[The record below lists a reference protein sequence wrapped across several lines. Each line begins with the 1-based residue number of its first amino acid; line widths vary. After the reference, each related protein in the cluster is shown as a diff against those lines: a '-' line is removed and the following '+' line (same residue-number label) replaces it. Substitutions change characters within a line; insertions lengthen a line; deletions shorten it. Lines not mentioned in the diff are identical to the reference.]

1 MKRTA
6 RVLGV
11 IVLAG
16 ACACVGGGGPRLELP
31 EPTGSFGVGTEWFS
45 FTDPARP
52 ETFTADP
59 DDRRQVAVRLWYPA
73 AVRRSDERCLY
84 AEPGAMLAEE
94 GLSAEAREAL
104 ARLDER
110 LSSVRTHSFKNA
122 RIAEGGPFPVVLY
135 SHGYWAGMNQ
145 STALMEELASHGFV
159 AASIGHWFE
168 TNSVTRPDG
177 RVVRFDP
184 RNPEFMLRGRER
196 QASQPLERA
205 VVGTADPDRIDAL
218 FREIM
223 KARPKTMESL
233 AIWAADIG
241 FVIGKLA
248 EMGREDARFR
258 DRLDLDGVGVLGHS
272 FGGAASGQAGL
283 ADPRVAAGVNLDGL
297 QLGDM
302 VDRAVGIPFL
312 FVHHDNRTAVN
323 PTPNINLFRRAKGPA
338 HLLVIEGTGHYNFT
352 DFSLPLLSEGI
363 PLPQGALG
371 PIDGRRCA
379 EILNGLVV
387 TFFDVYLRGGDAAD
401 LTRLF
406 ERYPEI
412 EVLGR

>member
-1 MKRTA
+1 VNRLS
-6 RVLGV
+6 RVLGT
-11 IVLAG
+11 ILLAG
-16 ACACVGGGGPRLELP
+16 ACACVQKGGPRLELP
-31 EPTGSFGVGTEWFS
+31 QPTGPFGVGTMGFS

-59 DDRRQVAVRLWYPA
+59 DDHREVTVRLWYPA
-73 AVRRSDERCLY
+73 VVGRSDKPCPY
-84 AEPGAMLAEE
+84 AEPGTMMAEQ
-94 GLSAEAREAL
+94 GFSDEAREAL
-104 ARLDER
+104 TRLDER
-110 LSSVRTHSFKNA
+110 LSSLRTHSVKNA
-122 RIAEGGPFPVVLY
+122 PVAEGGPYPVVIY

-145 STALMEELASHGFV
+145 STVLMEELASHGYI
-159 AASIGHWFE
+159 AASIGHSFE
-168 TNSVTRPDG
+168 TNNITRPDG
-177 RVVRFDP
+177 RIVRFDP

-205 VVGTADPDRIDAL
+205 VVETADPDGIDAL

-233 AIWAADIG
+233 AIWAADIS
-241 FVIGKLA
+241 FVIDKLR
-248 EMGREDARFR
+248 EMDREDGRFR
-258 DRLDLDGVGVLGHS
+258 GRFDLDGVGVVGHS

-283 ADPRVAAGVNLDGL
+283 NDPRVAAGINLDGL

-302 VDRAVGIPFL
+302 VDRAIGIPFL

-338 HLLVIEGTGHYNFT
+338 YLLVIEGTGHYNFS

-371 PIDGRRCA
+371 SIDGRRCA
-379 EILNGLVV
+379 DILNGIVV
-387 TFFDVYLRGGDAAD
+387 TFFDVYLRDGDVAD
-401 LTRLF
+401 LTKLF

-412 EVLGR
+412 EVVD